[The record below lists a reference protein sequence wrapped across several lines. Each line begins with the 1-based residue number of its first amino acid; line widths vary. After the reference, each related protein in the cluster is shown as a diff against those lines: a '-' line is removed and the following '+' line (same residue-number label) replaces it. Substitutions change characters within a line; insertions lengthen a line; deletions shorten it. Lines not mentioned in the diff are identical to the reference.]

1 MVIGQLS
8 KECLDFLYFL
18 NFFKVKYI
26 LEFLEFLLFFIH
38 LFFKFLKIFQPEGI
52 GESLLNFTWPQ
63 FSYYFSFYMKL
74 F

>member
-26 LEFLEFLLFFIH
+26 LEFLEFLLFF
-38 LFFKFLKIFQPEGI
+38 KFLKIFQPEGI

-63 FSYYFSFYMKL
+63 FSYYFSFYTKL